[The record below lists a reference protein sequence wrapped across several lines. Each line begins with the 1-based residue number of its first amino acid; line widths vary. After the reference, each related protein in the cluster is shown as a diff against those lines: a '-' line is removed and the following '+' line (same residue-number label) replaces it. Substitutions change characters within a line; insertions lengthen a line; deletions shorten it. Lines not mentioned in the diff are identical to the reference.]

1 MEGTKKL
8 EQWRWRLLN
17 FFRCTQSI
25 AIFFNGT
32 QRIVSYFFVAVDEQ
46 GDAEKKEHLNHH
58 STQDAKSEPLV
69 SSNQSTVLEQS
80 ELSNLESNGN

>member
-1 MEGTKKL
+1 MHTNSLRYLIKCIEEALKY
-8 EQWRWRLLN
+8 
-17 FFRCTQSI
+17 
-25 AIFFNGT
+25 A
-32 QRIVSYFFVAVDEQ
+32 YFFVAVDEQ